1 MHFRVLDLPH
11 KIISLMFRSAQNIF
25 NKRVNHVVK
34 KKYDGDGEKL
44 IIDTNQG
51 RIEQELPNQT
61 VSLLEQIPFSP
72 EEKLWDQ
79 LKLSESNAAEVY
91 IQVDTELP
99 TSPNSQTLLNDSLE
113 WAKQPFPYQVDFL
126 DKDAT
131 AILDGLT
138 MSGFFTDKFKSTFA
152 GQLLDGATWAG
163 VGHSVGMAIGAQL
176 GRPSKQVVALLG
188 DGGLGISGFDIE
200 TAARYNLPICYI
212 VYNNS
217 SWLSPFTQKAIMP
230 DAKDS
235 WGMLPNIRYD
245 KMFAETG
252 CHTEFVTQPQEIK
265 PALERSFNLGKTSV
279 LNVIP
284 DDRVL
289 PAMQQVRIDYY
300 RELAER

>member
-1 MHFRVLDLPH
+1 
-11 KIISLMFRSAQNIF
+11 MFRSAQNIF

-217 SWLSPFTQKAIMP
+217 SWLSPLTQKLIMP

-265 PALERSFNLGKTSV
+265 PALERSFNSGKTSV